1 MTNILKCSY
10 CIKEDETLQLL
21 FVSLMNTPEPAAAAA
36 EPEAPPATEDEVP
49 PAAAVEEE
57 RMESVEQAVA
67 DGEEQQEDVEQ
78 CNSPFDSSPY
88 IFIFWL
94 KHKFLGNANKKAK
107 LDYQDSNDGSE
118 NKEEDGSLG
127 ENRDEPDSSSSSQSD
142 QQTDP
147 PSLQYQTHQQSIS
160 DLFSALF
167 SSGYAKHQTIKK
179 L

>member
-21 FVSLMNTPEPAAAAA
+21 FVSLMNTPEPAAA

-78 CNSPFDSSPY
+78 CNSPFDSSLHL
-88 IFIFWL
+88 FIF
-94 KHKFLGNANKKAK
+94 
-107 LDYQDSNDGSE
+107 
-118 NKEEDGSLG
+118 
-127 ENRDEPDSSSSSQSD
+127 
-142 QQTDP
+142 
-147 PSLQYQTHQQSIS
+147 
-160 DLFSALF
+160 
-167 SSGYAKHQTIKK
+167 
-179 L
+179 